1 MDICDRMSLAKDRLY
16 RRIEKVLITI
26 ESMLIGVF
34 FGFCFSLTGASV
46 WLDYI
51 GALIAIAS
59 FIITNKH
66 KRDAIKK
73 ERS

>member
-1 MDICDRMSLAKDRLY
+1 MSLARDRLY
-16 RRIEKVLITI
+16 RRIEKVLITV
-26 ESMLIGVF
+26 ESILVGGF

-46 WLDYI
+46 WLDYM
-51 GALIAIAS
+51 GALIAIIS
-59 FIITNKH
+59 FIVINRY

>member
-1 MDICDRMSLAKDRLY
+1 MSLAKDRLY

-26 ESMLIGVF
+26 ESILVGGF
-34 FGFCFSLTGASV
+34 FGFCFSLIGTSV

-51 GALIAIAS
+51 GALIALTS
-59 FIITNKH
+59 YIIISKY
-66 KRDAIKK
+66 KRDTIRR